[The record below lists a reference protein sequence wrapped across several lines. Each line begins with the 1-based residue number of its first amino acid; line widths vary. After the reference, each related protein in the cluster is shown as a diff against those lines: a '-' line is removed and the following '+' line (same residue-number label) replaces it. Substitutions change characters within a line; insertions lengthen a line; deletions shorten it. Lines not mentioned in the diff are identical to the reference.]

1 MTIKIK
7 YLSLIVLTVASLGLW
22 SCGEKLDLGQFPLTN
37 TGNPVTSSDTSYVQQ
52 TPVWTGFNGPEDI
65 LLGKEPLVYV
75 ADTKNNRVVQ
85 MDLSGVEIGSI
96 TVSKPVALAQDNNF
110 DILVIADTVL
120 VSTGDTLSVLYR
132 IKLVGPP
139 ANGFISNGVLL
150 RLLSSDFPTPL
161 TSRKRRFTGV
171 STYPDN
177 SILLSR
183 RGPDNSNNLDPDN
196 AIMKCTGVNS
206 VSVMLYTGFQ
216 VSGNGVYSIDR
227 TSSVSAAG
235 NNNFDFLLTRN
246 TPQSGFKTEWFEYDN
261 TTGAFNPR
269 FLPEGNTD
277 ILKLEFGLP
286 EDITTDPNRNM
297 FIVDAAKDS
306 LYKFNSLG
314 KLLKESFGGPGTGD
328 NKLSGPKGVAFFNRV
343 LYIADTGNNR
353 IVRYKLST
361 DLQ

>member
-1 MTIKIK
+1 MIIKIK
-7 YLSLIVLTVASLGLW
+7 YLSLLVLITASVLLYG
-22 SCGEKLDLGQFPLTN
+22 CGEKLDLGQFPLTN
-37 TGNPVTSSDTSYVQQ
+37 TGNPVTGSDTSYVQQ
-52 TPVWTGFNGPEDI
+52 TPVWTGFNAPEDV

-85 MDLSGVEIGSI
+85 LDLSGVEIGSI
-96 TVSKPVALAQDNNF
+96 TVQNPIALAQDNNF

-120 VSTGDTLSVLYR
+120 ASTGDTLSILYR
-132 IKLVGPP
+132 IKLVSIGG
-139 ANGFISNGVLL
+139 NISAASLL
-150 RLLSSDFPTPL
+150 RLLSSDYPTPL
-161 TSRKRRFTGV
+161 SSRKRRFTGV

-177 SILLSR
+177 SILVSR

-196 AIMKCTGVNS
+196 AVLKCRGINS
-206 VSVMLYTGFQ
+206 VTVELYTGFQ
-216 VSGNGVYSIDR
+216 VTGNGVYSIDR
-227 TSSVSAAG
+227 ISSVSAAG

-246 TPQSGFKTEWFEYDN
+246 TTQSGFKAQWFEYDN
-261 TTGAFNPR
+261 VNGAFNPR
-269 FLPEGNTD
+269 FLPEGSTD

-286 EDITTDPNRNM
+286 EDITTDPNRNI
-297 FIVDAAKDS
+297 FIIDSGRDS

-314 KLLKESFGGPGTGD
+314 KLLRESFGGNGSGD
-328 NKLSGPKGVAFFNRV
+328 NQLSGPKGVAFFNRV